1 MYIIDHVWEVQM
13 SLFWDSFLL
22 SYTSHAEADGLPSSL
37 ETVPYTIFA
46 EIKGVFNPS
55 SLLSDLIMVWD
66 DNFWLV
72 PKPKRMNV
80 KNLWN

>member
-1 MYIIDHVWEVQM
+1 M

-55 SLLSDLIMVWD
+55 SLLSDLIMV
-66 DNFWLV
+66 
-72 PKPKRMNV
+72 
-80 KNLWN
+80 